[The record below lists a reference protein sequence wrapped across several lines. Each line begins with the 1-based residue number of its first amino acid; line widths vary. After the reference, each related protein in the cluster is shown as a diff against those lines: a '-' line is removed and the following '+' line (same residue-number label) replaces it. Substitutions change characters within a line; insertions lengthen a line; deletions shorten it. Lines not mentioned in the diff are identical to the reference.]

1 MRLSLLTCY
10 YLVKKMALTILPSN
24 MGVGVAKELLLFF
37 LWSLVTLFY
46 FSLVCPFYTL
56 SVCASVLPFNT
67 CLGPIDLSFC
77 MGFSEVS
84 SKCSVSTTTQMSA
97 SCFAQ
102 LVTNRS
108 TCDIGREITNM
119 RQNRVLHVFVI
130 RQWDLPIPNVVSVP
144 CGGSRQQG
152 TATFKELFL
161 SC

>member
-1 MRLSLLTCY
+1 MELPLRAERPYEAEPLDLLLPC
-10 YLVKKMALTILPSN
+10 KKMALTILPSN

-37 LWSLVTLFY
+37 LCSLVTLSY

-67 CLGPIDLSFC
+67 CLGPADLSFC

-97 SCFAQ
+97 SCFVQ
-102 LVTNRS
+102 LVTHRS
-108 TCDIGREITNM
+108 TCDIRREITNM

-130 RQWDLPIPNVVSVP
+130 RQWDLLIPNVVSVP
-144 CGGSRQQG
+144 CGGSR
-152 TATFKELFL
+152 
-161 SC
+161 